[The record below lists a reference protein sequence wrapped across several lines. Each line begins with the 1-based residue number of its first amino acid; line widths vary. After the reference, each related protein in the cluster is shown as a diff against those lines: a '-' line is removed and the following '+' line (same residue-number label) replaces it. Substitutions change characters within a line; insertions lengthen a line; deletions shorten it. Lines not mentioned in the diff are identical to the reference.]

1 MQEMQRLHNTRLQ
14 MQRVESQA
22 YIALQKR
29 FGTAKSKLERMRDH
43 TEAGINDLIALA

>member
-14 MQRVESQA
+14 LSRVESQA

-29 FGTAKSKLERMRDH
+29 FSTAKSKLERMRDH
-43 TEAGINDLIALA
+43 TEAGVNDLISLA